1 MSKIELNN
9 KQKINYIIFYFRKIE
24 GVIITIDDVIELY
37 DEEEVNMII
46 EQKFDLNDFLLKTN
60 FKN

>member
-24 GVIITIDDVIELY
+24 GVIMTIDDIIELY

-46 EQKFDLNDFLLKTN
+46 EQKFDLNDFLLKTH
-60 FKN
+60 F

>member
-24 GVIITIDDVIELY
+24 GVIMTVDDIIELY

-46 EQKFDLNDFLLKTN
+46 EQKFDLNDFLLKTH
-60 FKN
+60 F